1 VGYSGQ
7 KSNQKVIAVIP
18 ARYHSTRLP
27 GKMLLPIAGKPLI
40 VHTAE
45 QAMKVRNVDR
55 VIVAT
60 DDVRIKI
67 AVEKAG
73 MEAVMTA
80 PEHRS
85 GSDRI
90 AEVAK
95 KFKRGTIVVNVQG
108 DEPLISP
115 LTIEKAVK
123 AMLGNP
129 DVDIV
134 TCAEQ
139 IKKAVD
145 VLDPNV
151 VKVVTDAKSF
161 AMYFSRSPIPYLR
174 SEKSLKEILRMQ
186 PDLIRSFKKHVGL
199 YVYRREYLLK
209 YTKMK
214 QTAAEKLEMLEQLRA
229 LENGG
234 RIKVIEIEGS
244 AVGVD
249 TKKDYLW
256 VKKFLESK

>member
-1 VGYSGQ
+1 
-7 KSNQKVIAVIP
+7 
-18 ARYHSTRLP
+18 
-27 GKMLLPIAGKPLI
+27 MLLPIAGKPLI

-45 QAMKVRNVDR
+45 QAMKARNVDR

-60 DDVRIKI
+60 DDARIKI

-73 MEAVMTA
+73 VEAVMTA
-80 PEHRS
+80 PGHQS

-123 AMLGNP
+123 AMLANP
-129 DVDIV
+129 EADIV

-139 IKKAVD
+139 IKEAAD
-145 VLDPNV
+145 VLSPNV
-151 VKVVTDAKSF
+151 VKVVTDAKGF
-161 AMYFSRSPIPYLR
+161 AMYFSRSPIPHLR
-174 SEKSLKEILRMQ
+174 AEKSLKELLRTQ
-186 PDLIRSFKKHVGL
+186 PDIVRGFKKHIGL

-214 QTAAEKLEMLEQLRA
+214 QTAAEKSEMLEQLRA
-229 LENGG
+229 LESGG
-234 RIKVIEIEGS
+234 RIKVIKIAGS

-249 TKKDYLW
+249 TKKDYLR
-256 VKKFLESK
+256 VKKILENS